1 VTGRGFIG
9 VFGATKKPPVGRL
22 DEHVGDHVL
31 YEMMMMAAVTS
42 VRIADH
48 STGPGRDRQSV
59 TEITDRELGM
69 NSRFAGDNAVRTRWT
84 NR

>member
-1 VTGRGFIG
+1 MIG

-22 DEHVGDHVL
+22 DEHVGGHAL
-31 YEMMMMAAVTS
+31 YAMMMMAAAKS
-42 VRIADH
+42 VRIGDH
-48 STGPGRDRQSV
+48 SIGRGRDRQSV

-69 NSRFAGDNAVRTRWT
+69 NSRFAGDNAVGARWT